1 MNPCWHAKA
10 RACTCSG
17 ACCDRYRWPVAAA
30 AALILALAAGLVGT
44 LWQAQKAATQARV
57 AEAQAL
63 RAEATK
69 NFLLGVFKASD
80 PRQASDKP
88 RGGITAR
95 ELLDASAPRIERDF
109 AAQPELQIELLGT
122 IAEIFHELFESERYA
137 ALHARYMELARQRY
151 GEQDPRVI
159 DGYLQEAKDASDFES
174 ATRLL
179 DRVDP
184 LIRQA
189 GLDRSPVRA
198 RWWVLKAEHHQL
210 GHEAAGRI
218 RIHAATCDRVVRE
231 HQSRGPAVSQ
241 CAALSGQRL
250 QRRSRRCRARA
261 RISSPRQIRSGFAA
275 GTQRRASGTH
285 RIQSC
290 HRVGRVG

>member
-1 MNPCWHAKA
+1 
-10 RACTCSG
+10 
-17 ACCDRYRWPVAAA
+17 
-30 AALILALAAGLVGT
+30 
-44 LWQAQKAATQARV
+44 
-57 AEAQAL
+57 
-63 RAEATK
+63 
-69 NFLLGVFKASD
+69 VFKASD

-137 ALHARYMELARQRY
+137 TLHAKYMELARQRY

-189 GLDRSPVRA
+189 GLDRSPLRA
-198 RWWVLKAEHHQL
+198 RWWVLKSN
-210 GHEAAGRI
+210 
-218 RIHAATCDRVVRE
+218 T
-231 HQSRGPAVSQ
+231 
-241 CAALSGQRL
+241 
-250 QRRSRRCRARA
+250 
-261 RISSPRQIRSGFAA
+261 ISSDT
-275 GTQRRASGTH
+275 TQQAEYESMLLRAIALYEATKPAD
-285 RIQSC
+285 QQ
-290 HRVGRVG
+290 